1 MLTFDLLFVTYIKD
15 EQMLVFNFIFDSLW
29 TGSSVGSVAFVG
41 FRELKYVE
49 KHDIKGKPTS
59 VY

>member
-1 MLTFDLLFVTYIKD
+1 MLTFDFVHVKYIKD
-15 EQMLVFNFIFDSLW
+15 KQMLVFIFIFDSLW
-29 TGSSVGSVAFVG
+29 AGSSAGSVAFVG

-49 KHDIKGKPTS
+49 KHDITGKPTS

>member
-1 MLTFDLLFVTYIKD
+1 MKD
-15 EQMLVFNFIFDSLW
+15 KQMLVFNFIFDSLW

-59 VY
+59 VYW

>member
-1 MLTFDLLFVTYIKD
+1 MLTFDFLGVTYVKD
-15 EQMLVFNFIFDSLW
+15 KQMLVFNFIFDLLW
-29 TGSSVGSVAFVG
+29 TGSSVVSVAFVG

-49 KHDIKGKPTS
+49 KRDIRGKPTS